1 MKQHKN
7 TDRIIKEKMEYHEMD
22 APMHLFDGIADAVNN
37 EAVPG
42 PSKEKN
48 PLRHG
53 YWLLALLTLI
63 LAGSGIWYTNANNT
77 STISANQK
85 LSTIPTENSN
95 TEILNQETKVENSF
109 NESNKT
115 PHTLLNENTIS
126 ETASNSNNVNTTI
139 QEESLV
145 SDLNISKKSNH
156 QIDNIENADLSDN
169 VIGNTT
175 LAATVSNSFSTT
187 IQNTN
192 RNTTSDNNLASQN
205 DLTSK
210 GGNQNATNVP
220 SKYFNGKNNS
230 TSTARPVAAQLV
242 DYNSKTSSLLENSSS
257 SLNSTANESVIFL
270 PQLKNSKKLLEDK
283 APFELNVEPKCG
295 IKSDGSKVKFTTSVD
310 VFFSP
315 DYASQILEY
324 KTIDFRDYAKM
335 RKESERPFYSF
346 NTGVRVNF
354 LTEYGWAIRT
364 GIAYTQINE
373 IIKTEHLETTLV
385 IDVTTGDTLDSRQ
398 GIRDVNNLNKYRMI
412 DIPLILGYE
421 VPMKKFT
428 LNVNGGVYL
437 NLMSEQS
444 GRFFS
449 PLEDKVVHFTEGHA
463 DNYDVFKDNIGLS
476 VFVGLGFNFDLN
488 EKTQLIV
495 EPHTRYYPRS
505 FTLDSYILNQK
516 YFTTGVMLGLRRD
529 L

>member
-7 TDRIIKEKMEYHEMD
+7 TDRIIKEKMENHEMD
-22 APMHLFDGIADAVNN
+22 APMHLFDSIADAVNN

-85 LSTIPTENSN
+85 LSIISTENSN
-95 TEILNQETKVENSF
+95 TEILNHETKVENSF
-109 NESNKT
+109 NKNNKT
-115 PHTLLNENTIS
+115 PHTQLNENTIS
-126 ETASNSNNVNTTI
+126 ETVSNFNNVNTTI
-139 QEESLV
+139 QDESLV
-145 SDLNISKKSNH
+145 SDLNISKNSN
-156 QIDNIENADLSDN
+156 QAIDNIETANLSNN
-169 VIGNTT
+169 VTGNTNLT
-175 LAATVSNSFSTT
+175 ATVSNPFSTT
-187 IQNTN
+187 IQNA
-192 RNTTSDNNLASQN
+192 NTGSSDFTSKSV
-205 DLTSK
+205 LTSK
-210 GGNQNATNVP
+210 GGNQNAINVS
-220 SKYFNGKNNS
+220 SKYFNKKNNS
-230 TSTARPVAAQLV
+230 TSTARPIAAQRV
-242 DYNSKTSSLLENSSS
+242 EYNSKTSSS

-283 APFELNVEPKCG
+283 APSELNVEPKCG

-315 DYASQILEY
+315 DYAHQILEY
-324 KTIDFRDYAKM
+324 KTLAYRDYAKM
-335 RKESERPFYSF
+335 RTESEQPYYSF

-354 LTEYGWAIRT
+354 LTEFGWAIRT
-364 GIAYTQINE
+364 GIVYTQINE
-373 IIKTEHLETTLV
+373 ILETQHQETVLT
-385 IDVTTGDTLDSRQ
+385 IDVATGDTLGYTQ
-398 GIRDVNNLNKYRMI
+398 GIRNVNIRNKYKMI
-412 DIPLILGYE
+412 DIPLIVGYE

-428 LNVNGGVYL
+428 LNINGGVYL

-444 GRFFS
+444 GGFFS
-449 PLEDKVVHFTEGHA
+449 PLEDKVVYFTEGHA
-463 DNYDVFKDNIGLS
+463 DNFDIFKDNIGLS
-476 VFVGLGFNFDLN
+476 TFVGLGFNFDLN
-488 EKTQLIV
+488 KKTQLII
-495 EPHTRYYPRS
+495 EPHTRYYPKS
-505 FTLDSYILNQK
+505 FTLNNYILNQK